1 MSKICIVHG
10 VGYTSESEVYA
21 SHIAEFARE
30 LARRTGVT
38 SVELFPWQHP
48 GQAPADPRGGWLF
61 TYLREGLS
69 TIIMDFA
76 HVLYNLDTITKGLP
90 QADMYIG
97 HSAGGIIISV
107 KTDKPQVTMGCPL
120 QLIENVR
127 LCSNGSNVLNLMHA
141 KDPVAAPISGAENVV
156 VRAPMFAGMLDPFS
170 AHTSYWKSGEVMDQC
185 VAWYDKKVLPGVQD
199 LVTAHRILKNR
210 AR

>member
-10 VGYTSESEVYA
+10 VGYTSQAEVEA
-21 SHIAEFARE
+21 SHIAAFAKEFAC
-30 LARRTGVT
+30 RTGVM
-38 SVELFPWQHP
+38 SVELFPWKHP
-48 GQAPADPRGGWLF
+48 GEAPADPRGGWLF
-61 TYLREGLS
+61 TYLRKGLS
-69 TIIMDFA
+69 TIIMDYT
-76 HVLYNLDTITKGLP
+76 HVLYNLDDITKKLP

-97 HSAGGIIISV
+97 HSAGGIIVSV

-127 LCSNGSNVLNLMHA
+127 LCSNGANVLNLMHA
-141 KDPVAAPISGAENVV
+141 KDPVAAPITGAENVIV
-156 VRAPMFAGMLDPFS
+156 THPLFAGMLDPFS
-170 AHTSYWKSGEVMDQC
+170 AHTSYWKSPEVMEHC
-185 VAWYDKKVLPGVQD
+185 IAWYNKKVLPGIQD